1 MKRFCL
7 LVLSIILLFSLTVS
21 VSAVEYDG
29 PARTSRYCSQA
40 PMNTERE
47 LFSVIERSGLNA
59 ALTRSMAAYILAGIS
74 GIHEGSYY
82 SQAVTD
88 VNPELY
94 YASAVFWAADN
105 NLFSLENG
113 AFRPDQA
120 VSREDLAYAIKQC
133 LACTGRT
140 LPAVNVRYQFNDGG
154 LMNYQKRE
162 ASALVQQ
169 GGVMIENGDGLFC
182 PYETVTVTEAESIFL
197 RLLGGM
203 RMLFSDLPVS
213 TVPESEPVDDSW
225 FEDACF
231 IGHSQVVGFKRYAN
245 IKMDYFAV
253 EGFDAQNVLDFPY
266 FPGHNGRDAPLKK
279 VLSIFQYKKVYIMLG
294 INDAS
299 DKKDR
304 VERFMTPMRKI
315 LDLVRELQPD
325 ATIYIISLTPVGRA
339 TPNLILYNRE
349 NTIFYSQMLK
359 DLSREYRTEY
369 LDVFRLLCD
378 SEGYFKEGYSGDGI
392 HLQAKYY
399 PLFADFLRTHTC

>member
-1 MKRFCL
+1 MKRFVL
-7 LVLSIILLFSLTVS
+7 LTLSVVLLFSLNFS

-29 PARTSRYCSQA
+29 PARTSRYCSEA
-40 PMNTERE
+40 PMNSYRE
-47 LFSVIERSGLNA
+47 LFAAIERGGLNA
-59 ALTRSMAAYILAGIS
+59 VLNRSMAAFILAGIS
-74 GIHEGSYY
+74 GIHEGSYF
-82 SQAVTD
+82 SQSVTD

-105 NLFSLENG
+105 SLFSLENG
-113 AFRPDQA
+113 AFRPDQG

-133 LACTGRT
+133 LTGT
-140 LPAVNVRYQFNDGG
+140 GYALPAINDRYQFNDGG
-154 LMNYQKRE
+154 LMNYPKRE
-162 ASALVQQ
+162 AAAFVQQ

-182 PYETVTVTEAESIFL
+182 PYETVTVAEAEGIFL
-197 RLLGGM
+197 RMLGGM
-203 RMLFSDLPVS
+203 RMLFADLPVS

-231 IGHSQVVGFKRYAN
+231 IGHSQVVGFKKYSN

-279 VLSIFQYKKVYIMLG
+279 VLSIFQYSKVYIMLG

-315 LDLVRELQPD
+315 LDLVRELQPN
-325 ATIYIISLTPVGRA
+325 AKIYIISLTPVGRA

-359 DLSREYRTEY
+359 DLSREYGTEY
-369 LDVFRLLCD
+369 LDVFRLLSD
-378 SEGYFKEGYSGDGI
+378 SEGYYKEGYSGDGI

-399 PLFADFLRTHTC
+399 PLFADYLRTHT